1 MQRRKYSFAD
11 YNKKEPFDDSCIK
24 FFIIYE
30 GSDKEPN
37 YFQAFNEEFI
47 EPKKAYI
54 HHLLENESPVK
65 GNMPKNLLERAKDF
79 IENPPKDLKFTPSK
93 TDRFRFVLDV
103 DKHPK
108 KQITDLK
115 EYSETLIDS
124 ELFISNFCFEVWLWF
139 HLDSKENITATKSKE
154 IKTELGK
161 KQNEFR
167 FNFPHS
173 YISIDRINEAIERAK
188 IADTNKVDFFPVE
201 KSTKVYLLMEE
212 LLKYSILNENV
223 NNPEIVEK

>member
-1 MQRRKYSFAD
+1 MQRRKYSIAD
-11 YNKKEPFDDSCIK
+11 YNKSEPFDDSCIK

-30 GSDKEPN
+30 GRETEPN
-37 YFQAFNEEFI
+37 YFEAFNEKFI

-54 HHLLENESPVK
+54 HHLLEKKSPVK
-65 GNMPKNLLERAKDF
+65 GNMPKNLLERAKNF

-108 KQITDLK
+108 EQITDLK
-115 EYSETLIDS
+115 KYSDSLIDS

-139 HLDSKENITATKSKE
+139 HLDTKENITATKSKE
-154 IKTELGK
+154 MKKELGK
-161 KQNEFR
+161 KVNEFR

-173 YISIDRINEAIERAK
+173 YISINHIKEATNRARN
-188 IADTNKVDFFPVE
+188 ADTNKDNFFPVE
-201 KSTKVYLLMEE
+201 KSTKVYLLIEE
-212 LLKYSILNENV
+212 LLNYSTLNKNV
-223 NNPEIVEK
+223 NDPEII